1 MTTTDILMQLG
12 DVARDG
18 LVLAI
23 VLPLI
28 VAGIAALVSLVKEM
42 KNDA

>member
-1 MTTTDILMQLG
+1 MVTDILIEIG
-12 DVARDG
+12 DLVRDG

-28 VAGIAALVSLVKEM
+28 GAGIAALVSLVKEM

>member
-28 VAGIAALVSLVKEM
+28 GAGIAALVSLVKEM

>member
-1 MTTTDILMQLG
+1 MVTDILIEIG
-12 DVARDG
+12 DLVRDG
-18 LVLAI
+18 LVLAM

-28 VAGIAALVSLVKEM
+28 GTGIAALVSLVKEM

>member
-1 MTTTDILMQLG
+1 MTTTDILIEIG
-12 DVARDG
+12 DLVRDG

>member
-1 MTTTDILMQLG
+1 MADVLIQLG
-12 DVARDG
+12 DLVRDG

-28 VAGIAALVSLVKEM
+28 GAGCAALISLIKEM

>member
-1 MTTTDILMQLG
+1 MTDVLIQLG
-12 DVARDG
+12 DLVRDG

-28 VAGIAALVSLVKEM
+28 GTGIAALVSLVKEM

>member
-1 MTTTDILMQLG
+1 MTDILIEIG
-12 DVARDG
+12 DMVRDG

-28 VAGIAALVSLVKEM
+28 SAGICALVSLIKEM

>member
-1 MTTTDILMQLG
+1 MTDVLISIG
-12 DVARDG
+12 DTVRDG

-28 VAGIAALVSLVKEM
+28 VAGCCALVSLIKEM
-42 KNDA
+42 KENPND

>member
-1 MTTTDILMQLG
+1 MVTDILIEIG
-12 DVARDG
+12 DMVRDG

-28 VAGIAALVSLVKEM
+28 GTGIAALISLIKEM
-42 KNDA
+42 RNTDA

>member
-1 MTTTDILMQLG
+1 MNTLDILMQIG
-12 DVARDG
+12 DTVHQVI
-18 LVLAI
+18 VLAI

-28 VAGIAALVSLVKEM
+28 GTGIAALVSLVKEM